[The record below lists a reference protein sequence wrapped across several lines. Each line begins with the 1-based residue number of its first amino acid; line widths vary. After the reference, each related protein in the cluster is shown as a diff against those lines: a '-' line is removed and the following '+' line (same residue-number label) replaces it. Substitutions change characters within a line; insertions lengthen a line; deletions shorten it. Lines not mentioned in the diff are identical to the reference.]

1 MLYLRQSV
9 ESPEFV
15 RVRRHFRFLPVL
27 VVVIA
32 RGRFRVQ
39 APIAFGVHH
48 GKSQPEETSWHMLSG
63 IVIASYGELENADR
77 AKVPFEQGL

>member
-1 MLYLRQSV
+1 MLGAISGSFQSWLSL
-9 ESPEFV
+9 SPAAV
-15 RVRRHFRFLPVL
+15 
-27 VVVIA
+27 
-32 RGRFRVQ
+32 FRVQ